1 MKRTTKAISI
11 IGSTGSIG
19 QSTLRVLE
27 AHPGK
32 FKVIG
37 LAAKSN
43 AEALLD
49 QAIRFKPKMVCLYE
63 TEKALWL
70 EAKLKKLNI
79 KLVVGDEGLSEISC
93 HPDVEQVIFAAV
105 GAVGLKS
112 LFDAVEAGK
121 NVAVANKEPLVM
133 AGELL
138 MQRVKEKGVYFL
150 PIDSEHSG
158 LWQCLE
164 GKSKESIG
172 KLFLTSS
179 GGPFLKNTGSLKNI
193 TPEKALKH
201 PKWKMGPKI
210 TIDSATLM
218 NKGLE
223 VIEAANLFDM
233 PVGRVG
239 VLIHPQAVVHALI
252 EFVDGSILA
261 QMGITDMR
269 LPIQYALSY
278 PSRLVNTLPTLDLT
292 REANF
297 EFKKPDFKRFPCL
310 EFGYAAK
317 RAGGTMP
324 AVLNAA
330 NEIAVDK
337 FLDRKIGFTDI
348 PKTIEKVMHRHIPRK
363 NPSLNQIIESDI
375 WAREEAERV
384 TRTC

>member
-1 MKRTTKAISI
+1 MKAISI

-19 QSTLRVLE
+19 QSTLRVLK

-37 LAAKSN
+37 LAAKNN

-49 QAIRFKPKMVCLYE
+49 QAIELKPKIVCLYE

-70 EAKLKKLNI
+70 EKKLKKLNI
-79 KLVVGDEGLSEISC
+79 KLATGETGLSAVGC

-112 LFDAVEAGK
+112 IFDAVDAGK
-121 NVAVANKEPLVM
+121 DVAVANKEPLVM

-138 MQRVKEKGVYFL
+138 MKRVKKEGVHFL

-164 GKSKESIG
+164 GRPKETIN

-179 GGPFLKNTGSLKNI
+179 GGPFLKGKRSLRYV

-210 TIDSATLM
+210 TVDSATLM

-223 VIEAANLFDM
+223 VIEAANLFGV
-233 PVGRVG
+233 PVGRIG

-297 EFKKPDFKRFPCL
+297 EFLKPDTKRFPCL
-310 EFGYAAK
+310 ELGYEAK
-317 RAGGTMP
+317 RIGGTMP

-330 NEIAVDK
+330 NEIAVQK
-337 FLDRKIGFTDI
+337 FLDRKIRFTHI
-348 PKTIEKVMHRHIPRK
+348 ANTIEKVMNRHKPRQ
-363 NPSLNQIIESDI
+363 NPSLNQIIESDV
-375 WAREEAERV
+375 WAREEAERF
-384 TRTC
+384 TLTC